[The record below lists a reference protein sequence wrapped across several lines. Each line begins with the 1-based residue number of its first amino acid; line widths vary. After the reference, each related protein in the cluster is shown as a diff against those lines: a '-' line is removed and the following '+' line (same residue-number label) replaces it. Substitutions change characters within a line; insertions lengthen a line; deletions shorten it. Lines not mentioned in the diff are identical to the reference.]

1 MLNLLVSTI
10 TILSVC
16 ATVVFSVWTIV
27 DTRRKYSHQDF
38 VERRTTKKEE
48 AEKRFKNKT
57 RLGK

>member
-10 TILSVC
+10 TILAVF
-16 ATVVFSVWTIV
+16 ATVVFSIWTIV
-27 DTRRKYSHQDF
+27 DTHRKYSLQDF
-38 VERRTTKKEE
+38 VERKSTKKEE